1 MRSGRWLRP
10 AACPPRRVPPSLR
23 PLGFGRSPFAGSL
36 FPVAGCRLYGS
47 GLMLS
52 LKSTEIIRLGVA
64 NLLVHPGRSLLTM
77 LGILFG
83 VCAVIATLAIVEG
96 ISAKMQE
103 EVLKMGATNIIVA
116 AKKPAESQ
124 SVSAGAQGHALSYG
138 LTYDDAER
146 IQSSI
151 KSAEVIVP
159 ARKIPVTARYL
170 TRRNRVEVLG
180 TVPWYDVT
188 YGIKVLRGRWLA
200 PLDLRKVDNVCV
212 LGSSLAD
219 DLFPHEEPL
228 GKIMWLGENAYR
240 VIGILAPRGS
250 AGPGRGGEDYD
261 HVAYI
266 PLTAATRRFGN
277 IISDRSFGSH
287 SFEMCELHEITIKVA
302 TAEQVRPAAKIVTGL
317 MEKFHDPQKKDWEV
331 QVPLDR
337 LDALARTKWLFVV
350 LGVSIAAISLLVG
363 GIGIMNIMLA
373 SVTERTREIGIR
385 RAMGAKRRDIISQF
399 LVETVALSTTGG
411 AVGVLVGILLAWGIP
426 WGLAKVAE
434 ILKVGGEAALANLS
448 RTVVTPEAVF
458 LALGASIFVGIVS
471 GVYPAYRAAQMDPIQ
486 ALRHE

>member
-1 MRSGRWLRP
+1 MRNGRWLRP
-10 AACPPRRVPPSLR
+10 AAWPPRRVPPSLR
-23 PLGFGRSPFAGSL
+23 PLGFGRSPFVGSL
-36 FPVAGCRLYGS
+36 SPVAGCRLYGS

-261 HVAYI
+261 RVAYI

-287 SFEMCELHEITIKVA
+287 SFEMCELHEITVKVA

-385 RAMGAKRRDIISQF
+385 RAMGAKRRDIVSQF

>member
-1 MRSGRWLRP
+1 
-10 AACPPRRVPPSLR
+10 
-23 PLGFGRSPFAGSL
+23 
-36 FPVAGCRLYGS
+36 
-47 GLMLS
+47 MLS

-261 HVAYI
+261 RVAYI

-287 SFEMCELHEITIKVA
+287 SFEMCELHEITVKVA

-385 RAMGAKRRDIISQF
+385 RAMGAKRRDIVSQF

-434 ILKVGGEAALANLS
+434 ILKVGGEVALANLS

>member
-180 TVPWYDVT
+180 TVPWYNVT

-287 SFEMCELHEITIKVA
+287 SFEICELHEITIKVA